1 MKVCKELENNDHIV
15 NYHMKV
21 SSKEDND
28 FHYTYLLS
36 QGISKTKGGIKVLK
50 DMNYP
55 KEILE
60 NMIR

>member
-1 MKVCKELENNDHIV
+1 
-15 NYHMKV
+15 MKV

-36 QGISKTKGGIKVLK
+36 EGISKTKGGIKVLK

-60 NMIR
+60 SMIR